1 VYGRDAELAVI
12 ERLLGRARGGTSGA
26 LVLLGEPGAGK
37 SALLAAAARRAAG
50 FRVLRAGGVESEC
63 ELAFAALH
71 QLLLPVAGRLDR
83 LPAPQARALGAAL
96 GIRAP
101 ADGAPADGD
110 RLGVAGGVLSLLAE
124 AAEERPLLCLIDDVH
139 WADQSSAA
147 ALGFAARRLMAE
159 GVVLLAAARE
169 EDPGLPPL
177 DGVPVLR
184 IGGLDTA
191 AAAALLAKRAGD
203 ALIPEVRDT
212 LVAAT
217 GGNPLA
223 LTELP
228 ALLTADQLAGR
239 VPLPDPLPVSGD
251 LGRAFAARV
260 ERLAPPVRG
269 LLLLAA
275 AGGGEAGTLLR
286 AAGLGGAGPA
296 ELEAAEAT
304 GLLEV
309 RQGTATFRHPLVRS
323 SVYQGATAAERRAAH
338 RALAGALD
346 GAGHDDQRAW
356 HRAAAVLAPDEEAA
370 AALES
375 SADRARR
382 RAGYAAAA
390 TALSRAAEITPGQ
403 AERGRRWLAAADA
416 AWLAGQAERS
426 RALLDRAAQH
436 ELTPIGGAELAYA
449 RGRLA
454 ATSGA
459 PGDGCR
465 LLAEAAER
473 TTPEHQDLAARILL
487 EAAHIPV
494 ITGDFSPLGEIARH
508 FRGLASGEGDWD
520 SGLAQFLAAAE
531 RLAGGDVIGG
541 LARLRQAVERLAGA
555 ADGRQRVLAGVSAIA
570 SGDDAAALAL
580 AGTTV
585 TVLRRQGAVAW
596 LPLALQHLAA
606 AEALTS
612 SYQQAGA
619 DATEGVSLAAELGQ
633 EFPAAMCRSVLAW
646 VAAVRGDEGCCQGH
660 AQRVLETAGQAA
672 IRPAVGSAI
681 WALGVLDLGLG
692 RPEQALER
700 LSLLAGGQPR
710 FGMVAHATGDLVE
723 AAVRAGRSEVG
734 TAVLD
739 GDQAALTRLAGLTG
753 RPWALALAA
762 RCRALL
768 AGPDAAAEDHFREAV
783 RWHATATR
791 PFERARTEL
800 LYGEWLRR
808 ARRPRHAREHLRAA
822 LDIFGPIGA
831 APWALR
837 AANELRA
844 AGGTVSQPADEAVNR
859 RDQLTPRE
867 TQIAR
872 MASDGATN
880 REIAAQ
886 LFLSPRTVDYHLHKI
901 FAKLGIRSRV
911 ELAHLGRGDAGGE
924 AEVKPG

>member
-1 VYGRDAELAVI
+1 MVTSCGTRRLPIAPVAPATNTFISITSGHSLRPRDDGPHLQNHQSLTPAGWGFPVARAGYRGLVYGRDAELAVI
-12 ERLLGRARGGTSGA
+12 ERLLGRARDGTSGA
-26 LVLLGEPGAGK
+26 LVILGEPGAGK

-50 FRVLRAGGVESEC
+50 FRVLRASGVESEC

-71 QLLLPVAGRLDR
+71 QLLLPVAGSLDR

-96 GIRAP
+96 GIRSP
-101 ADGAPADGD
+101 GDGD
-110 RLGVAGGVLSLLAE
+110 RLGVAAGVLSLLAE

-169 EDPGLPPL
+169 GDQGLPPL

-184 IGGLDTA
+184 IGGLDTV
-191 AAAALLAKRAGD
+191 AAAALLAERAGD
-203 ALIPEVRDT
+203 VLIPEVRDT

-217 GGNPLA
+217 GGNSLA

-228 ALLTADQLAGR
+228 ALLAADQLAGR

-251 LGRAFAARV
+251 LGRAFAAQV

-275 AGGGEAGTLLR
+275 ASGGGDAGTLLR
-286 AAGLGGAGPA
+286 AAGHCGAGPA
-296 ELEAAEAT
+296 ELEEAEAT
-304 GLLEV
+304 GLLQM
-309 RQGTATFRHPLVRS
+309 RQGTAAFRHPLVRS

-338 RALAGALD
+338 RALACALD

-370 AALES
+370 AALEGA
-375 SADRARR
+375 ADRARR

-390 TALSRAAEITPGQ
+390 AALSRAAEITPGQ

-436 ELTPIGGAELAYA
+436 EMTPIGGAELAYA

-473 TTPEHQDLAARILL
+473 TTPEHQNLAARILL

-494 ITGDFSPLGEIARH
+494 ITGDFSQLREIARH
-508 FRGLASGEGDWD
+508 FRGLASGEGGWD

-541 LARLRQAVERLAGA
+541 LARLRQSVERLAGA

-646 VAAVRGDEGCCQGH
+646 VAAVRGDEGGCQGH
-660 AQRVLETAGQAA
+660 AQHVLETAGQAA

-700 LSLLAGGQPR
+700 LSRLAGGQPR

-723 AAVRAGRSEVG
+723 AAVRAGRTEVG

-762 RCRALL
+762 RCRALP
-768 AGPDAAAEDHFREAV
+768 AGPDAAAEDPFRA
-783 RWHATATR
+783 
-791 PFERARTEL
+791 
-800 LYGEWLRR
+800 
-808 ARRPRHAREHLRAA
+808 
-822 LDIFGPIGA
+822 
-831 APWALR
+831 
-837 AANELRA
+837 
-844 AGGTVSQPADEAVNR
+844 
-859 RDQLTPRE
+859 
-867 TQIAR
+867 
-872 MASDGATN
+872 
-880 REIAAQ
+880 
-886 LFLSPRTVDYHLHKI
+886 
-901 FAKLGIRSRV
+901 
-911 ELAHLGRGDAGGE
+911 
-924 AEVKPG
+924 